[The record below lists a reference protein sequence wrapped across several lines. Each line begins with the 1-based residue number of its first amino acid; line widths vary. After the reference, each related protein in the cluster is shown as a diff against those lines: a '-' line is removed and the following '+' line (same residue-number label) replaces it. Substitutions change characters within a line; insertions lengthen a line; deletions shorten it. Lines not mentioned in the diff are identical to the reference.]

1 MNVKFISEALNSLRP
16 NSEWVVRGT
25 VIEWLDTEQ
34 TQPTEEEIIRESARL
49 EYQEEVNEYQRKRAE
64 EYPAYAD
71 QFDQIFHDGLDAWTA
86 TIQAVKDKYPKET
99 MDADELLTRQNQ
111 AWFDKQLA
119 DYTSAMERLAQYQVE
134 LGREEVV
141 EQKPSGEKV
150 FDPEYSVDP
159 ENENSFVGAYVDVLE
174 DVVVVKAIPP
184 IPEEQLTVEVSTY
197 DDEGNV
203 TGTETIENPLITKD
217 KEERAAAQA
226 IVDAT
231 PQEVIDAFNES

>member
-1 MNVKFISEALNSLRP
+1 MIGIGDAIISLTGGAIFSVSGND
-16 NSEWVVRGT
+16 
-25 VIEWLDTEQ
+25 IIWLDENK
-34 TQPTEEEIIRESARL
+34 TQPTDEEIQKEIARL

-99 MDADELLTRQNQ
+99 MDADELLTRQNK
-111 AWFDKQLA
+111 AWFDKQLE

-134 LGREEVV
+134 LGREEVAE
-141 EQKPSGEKV
+141 EQEFEEETRTVVIVSAIEAA
-150 FDPEYSVDP
+150 D
-159 ENENSFVGAYVDVLE
+159 ATVDVVDE
-174 DVVVVKAIPP
+174 DG
-184 IPEEQLTVEVSTY
+184 TVTS
-197 DDEGNV
+197 
-203 TGTETIENPLITKD
+203 IENPLITKD

>member
-1 MNVKFISEALNSLRP
+1 MITKADAILSLCP
-16 NSEWVVRGT
+16 NSEF
-25 VIEWLDTEQ
+25 VIIGDNLEWLDTEQ
-34 TQPTEEEIIRESARL
+34 TQPTEEEIIREVARL

-64 EYPAYAD
+64 EYPTYAD

-134 LGREEVV
+134 LGREEVTEMEDTDV
-141 EQKPSGEKV
+141 QKEEDGAPV
-150 FDPEYSVDP
+150 FDEDGNPV
-159 ENENSFVGAYVDVLE
+159 YVQREIVTFS
-174 DVVVVKAIPP
+174 AIEPVEP
-184 IPEEQLTVEVSTY
+184 TIEVSTY
-197 DDEGNV
+197 DKESN
-203 TGTETIENPLITKD
+203 TSTTEEIENPLITKD

-231 PQEVIDAFNES
+231 PQEVIDAFNDA